1 VSDINSEQDLPTPSA
16 LLPGRADIAAD
27 PLADD
32 SLTSGAGPAWRQ
44 AMVRYGPTAAVV
56 VILLV
61 VTSLTVPNFLSLT
74 NFLNVLQQMAIIGV
88 VAIGMTFVILTAGI
102 DLSVGAVLE
111 LTSVLC
117 AVMLAHHISAI
128 IAVVAAIVVGGVVGI
143 INGLGYTLLKI
154 QPFVMTLAT
163 LAITEG
169 LALSFSNGSEVSYSA
184 KSGLINFLGTGGI
197 GRLSGEFVVFLA
209 LAILGWLTLR
219 FLPFGRYVYAV
230 GGSPETARLA
240 GIRVKV
246 ILAAVYIICGCG
258 AGIAGVMVTS
268 SLGVGEPTAGS
279 LTNLDAIAA
288 VVIGGTSLLGG
299 RGSIWGSVVGAFI
312 LALIADVLTLL
323 GVSPYQTEVIRGC
336 VIIAA
341 VLVGSIPVLR
351 SGLASKIGKKN
362 FWSSKDR
369 TVSR

>member
-1 VSDINSEQDLPTPSA
+1 MSRINSRQNLPAPPV
-16 LLPGRADIAAD
+16 LPPGGPDVAEIAAEGD
-27 PLADD
+27 VLVQPA
-32 SLTSGAGPAWRQ
+32 APAWRQ
-44 AMVRYGPTAAVV
+44 GALRYGPTIAVAVV
-56 VILLV
+56 LLII
-61 VTSLTVPNFLSLT
+61 TSLTVPDFLTVT

-88 VAIGMTFVILTAGI
+88 VSLGMTFVILTAGI

-117 AVMLAHHISAI
+117 ALMLAHHVPAI
-128 IAVVAAIVVGGVVGI
+128 AAALLAVATGGVVGI
-143 INGLGYTLLKI
+143 VNGLGYTVLKI

-169 LALSFSNGSEVSYSA
+169 LALTFANGSEVSYTSH
-184 KSGLINFLGTGGI
+184 SGLIHFLGTGGI
-197 GRLSGEFVVFLA
+197 GRLSGEFVVFLG

-240 GIRVKV
+240 GIRVKL
-246 ILAAVYIICGCG
+246 ILAAVYVICGCG
-258 AGIAGVMVTS
+258 AAIAGVMVTS

-288 VVIGGTSLLGG
+288 VVIGGTSLMGG
-299 RGSIWGSVVGAFI
+299 RGSIWGSVIGAFI

-336 VIIAA
+336 VIIVA
-341 VLVGSIPVLR
+341 VLIGSVPVLR
-351 SGLASKIGKKN
+351 SGWASKLKNKKAQ
-362 FWSSKDR
+362 
-369 TVSR
+369 VQ

>member
-1 VSDINSEQDLPTPSA
+1 MSDINSGPNLAAPPTLPPGGSVVTEIPAQGDLVVTQPT
-16 LLPGRADIAAD
+16 
-27 PLADD
+27 
-32 SLTSGAGPAWRQ
+32 GPAWRQ
-44 AMVRYGPTAAVV
+44 GALRYGPTIAVA

-61 VTSLTVPNFLSLT
+61 ITALTVPDFLTVT
-74 NFLNVLQQMAIIGV
+74 NFHNVLQQMAIIGV
-88 VAIGMTFVILTAGI
+88 VALGMTFVILTAGI

-117 AVMLAHHISAI
+117 ALMLAHHVPAI
-128 IAVVAAIVVGGVVGI
+128 AAILLAVVTGGVVGI
-143 INGLGYTLLKI
+143 VNGLGYTVLKI

-169 LALSFSNGSEVSYSA
+169 LALSFANGSEVSYTS
-184 KSGLINFLGTGGI
+184 KSGLIHFLGTGGI
-197 GRLSGEFVVFLA
+197 GRLSGEFVVFFV
-209 LAILGWLTLR
+209 LAILVWLTLR

-240 GIRVKV
+240 GIRVKL
-246 ILAAVYIICGCG
+246 ILTAVYIICGCG
-258 AGIAGVMVTS
+258 AAIAGVMVTA

-288 VVIGGTSLLGG
+288 VVIGGTSLMGG

-336 VIIAA
+336 VIVIA
-341 VLVGSIPVLR
+341 VLIGSVPVLR
-351 SGLASKIGKKN
+351 SGWASRLKN
-362 FWSSKDR
+362 NNAR
-369 TVSR
+369 AQ

>member
-1 VSDINSEQDLPTPSA
+1 MPDINAGQELPAAQP
-16 LLPGRADIAAD
+16 LPLGGADAAQSPAAVD
-27 PLADD
+27 PLA
-32 SLTSGAGPAWRQ
+32 AAPRPARREGTL
-44 AMVRYGPTAAVV
+44 RYGPTAAVV

-61 VTSLTVPNFLSLT
+61 VTSLTVPNFLTVT
-74 NFLNVLQQMAIIGV
+74 NFLNVLQQMSIIGV
-88 VAIGMTFVILTAGI
+88 VSLGMTFVILTAGI

-117 AVMLAHHISAI
+117 ALILAHHLPVIVAI
-128 IAVVAAIVVGGVVGI
+128 LAAVAAGGVVGI
-143 INGLGYTLLKI
+143 VNGLGYTVLKI

-169 LALSFSNGSEVSYSA
+169 LALTFANGSEVSYTAS
-184 KSGLINFLGTGGI
+184 SSLLDFLGIGGI
-197 GRLSGEFVVFLA
+197 GRLSGEFVVFLG

-230 GGSPETARLA
+230 GGSLETARLA
-240 GIRVKV
+240 GIRVKLV
-246 ILAAVYIICGCG
+246 LAFVYVICGIG
-258 AGIAGVMVTS
+258 AGVAGVMVTA

-288 VVIGGTSLLGG
+288 VVIGGTSLMGG
-299 RGSIWGSVVGAFI
+299 RGSVWGSVAGAFI

-351 SGLASKIGKKN
+351 GGWISRI
-362 FWSSKDR
+362 R
-369 TVSR
+369 TKSL